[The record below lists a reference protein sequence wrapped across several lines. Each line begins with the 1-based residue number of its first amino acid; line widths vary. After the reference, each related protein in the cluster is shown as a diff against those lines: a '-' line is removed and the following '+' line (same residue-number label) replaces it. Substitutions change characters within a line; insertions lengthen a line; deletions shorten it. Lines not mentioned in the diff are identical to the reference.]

1 MRNNKLEKND
11 LNEFISSILNESADI
26 KRKIS
31 ESCINE
37 IILAGEIIAECLKS
51 GKKVMLCG
59 NGGSAADSQHIAGE
73 FIVRLTS
80 KRNRNALPAIALT
93 TDTSV
98 ITACSNDFGFE
109 HIFSRQVEALGNEG
123 DVLLGISTSGNSQNV
138 INAINEAKEKNVK
151 TIAFLG
157 AGGGKSKGISDVDI
171 IIPSDNVCRIQEG
184 HSTVGHILCDIVE
197 NMIFG

>member
-1 MRNNKLEKND
+1 
-11 LNEFISSILNESADI
+11 
-26 KRKIS
+26 
-31 ESCINE
+31 
-37 IILAGEIIAECLKS
+37 
-51 GKKVMLCG
+51 MLCG

-123 DVLLGISTSGNSQNV
+123 DVLIGISTSGNSQNV

-157 AGGGKSKGISDVDI
+157 ADGGKAKGISDVDI

-184 HSTVGHILCDIVE
+184 HGTVGHILCDIVE